1 MAGEGG
7 NSHNKRTEAETAEL
21 RARAYQL
28 RLRGL
33 TLRQAAAEL
42 GVSHQTVANWS
53 KTEADE
59 TIAPL
64 AAELRQ
70 QQLDRLSEMRQRALE
85 VLERAHVTVSHGRVI
100 REGQPDIEF
109 DDETG
114 EPTAV
119 IREGQGAPILDDG
132 PVLAAMDRLLRIEER
147 IAKLA
152 GLDAPTR
159 VDATVDA
166 VVTEAPAEVSEL
178 IRQARERNATR
189 LAALTGD
196 R

>member
-7 NSHNKRTEAETAEL
+7 NAHNKRTEAETAEL
-21 RARAYQL
+21 RAEAYRL

-53 KTEADE
+53 KTEAE
-59 TIAPL
+59 ELVTPL

-70 QQLDRLSEMRQRALE
+70 QQLDRLGELRQRALE

-100 REGQPDIEF
+100 REGQPFVDF
-109 DDETG
+109 DDDG
-114 EPTAV
+114 EPVAK
-119 IREGQGAPILDDG
+119 IAPGQGEPILDDG

-152 GLDAPTR
+152 GLDAP
-159 VDATVDA
+159 VKSD
-166 VVTEAPAEVSEL
+166 VVMTAEITEAPADAAEL
-178 IRQARERNATR
+178 LRQARERNAAR
-189 LAALTGD
+189 RAELSGD
-196 R
+196 